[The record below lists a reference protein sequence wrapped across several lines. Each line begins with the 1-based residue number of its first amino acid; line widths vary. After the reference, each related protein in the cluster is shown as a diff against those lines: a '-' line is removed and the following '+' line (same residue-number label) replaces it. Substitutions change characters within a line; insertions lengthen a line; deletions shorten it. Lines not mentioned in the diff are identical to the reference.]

1 MKKILLSM
9 CIVLCLP
16 IMCVAKERLVLIGD
30 ASLAPHSIAN
40 PDVRGWGEKLS
51 ALFTGK
57 VEVVNF
63 AQAGESTHTLIDS
76 RLKKII
82 DQCHP
87 GDFVV
92 LQLGQ
97 NDLRDEYGKM
107 YYPAAD
113 MAKHLVEVVA
123 QLQKR
128 RVKVILCT
136 PVVQPYY
143 KDGQV
148 IERMG
153 VYADVIRRV
162 AKAKETYLIDMEQLT
177 MDWISTIGEQNASL
191 FFKNISADTQRR
203 EYLLTEAG
211 ATEVSRMFVE
221 EVLAQKIKKLKKHVM
236 LSIEQK

>member
-1 MKKILLSM
+1 MKKILLTM
-9 CIVLCLP
+9 CIALCLP
-16 IMCVAKERLVLIGD
+16 MMCMAKERLVLIGD

-51 ALFTGK
+51 ALFTDK
-57 VEVVNF
+57 VEVLNF
-63 AQAGESTHTLIDS
+63 AQAGESTHTLVDG
-76 RLKKII
+76 RLKKIL
-82 DQCHP
+82 DQCRA

-113 MAKHLVEVVA
+113 MATQLADIVA
-123 QLQKR
+123 QLQKK

-143 KDGQV
+143 MEGQV

-162 AKAKETYLIDMEQLT
+162 AKAKQTYLIDMEQLT

-211 ATEVSRMFVE
+211 ATEVSRLFVE
-221 EVLAQKIKKLKKHVM
+221 EVLEQKIKKLKKHVV
-236 LSIEQK
+236 LSIEQQ

>member
-1 MKKILLSM
+1 MKKILLTM
-9 CIVLCLP
+9 CIALCLP
-16 IMCVAKERLVLIGD
+16 VMCMAKERLVLIGD

-51 ALFTGK
+51 ALFTDK
-57 VEVVNF
+57 VEVLNF
-63 AQAGESTHTLIDS
+63 AQAGESTHTLVDG

-82 DQCHP
+82 NQCHS

-113 MAKHLVEVVA
+113 MATQLADIVA
-123 QLQKR
+123 QLQKK

-162 AKAKETYLIDMEQLT
+162 AKAKQTYLIDMEQLT

-211 ATEVSRMFVE
+211 ATEVSRLFVE
-221 EVLAQKIKKLKKHVM
+221 EVLEQKIKKLKKHVV
-236 LSIEQK
+236 LSIEQQ

>member
-1 MKKILLSM
+1 MKKILLTM
-9 CIVLCLP
+9 CIALCLP
-16 IMCVAKERLVLIGD
+16 VMCMAKERLVLIGD

-51 ALFTGK
+51 ALFSDK
-57 VEVVNF
+57 VEVLNF
-63 AQAGESTHTLIDS
+63 AQAGESTHTLVDG

-82 DQCHP
+82 NQCHS

-113 MAKHLVEVVA
+113 MATQLADIVA
-123 QLQKR
+123 QLQKK

-143 KDGQV
+143 MEGQV

-162 AKAKETYLIDMEQLT
+162 AKAKQTYLIDMEQLT

-211 ATEVSRMFVE
+211 ATEVSRLFVE
-221 EVLAQKIKKLKKHVM
+221 EVLEQKIKKLKKHVV
-236 LSIEQK
+236 LSIEQQ

>member
-1 MKKILLSM
+1 MKKILLTM
-9 CIVLCLP
+9 CIALCLP
-16 IMCVAKERLVLIGD
+16 VMCMAKERLVLIGD

-51 ALFTGK
+51 ALFTDK
-57 VEVVNF
+57 VEVLNF
-63 AQAGESTHTLIDS
+63 AQAGESTHTLVDG
-76 RLKKII
+76 RLKKIL
-82 DQCHP
+82 DQCQS

-113 MAKHLVEVVA
+113 MATQLADIVA
-123 QLQKR
+123 QLQKK

-143 KDGQV
+143 MDGQV

-162 AKAKETYLIDMEQLT
+162 AKAKQTYLIDMEQLT

-211 ATEVSRMFVE
+211 ATEVSRLFVE
-221 EVLAQKIKKLKKHVM
+221 EVLEQKIKKLKKHVV
-236 LSIEQK
+236 LSIEQQ

>member
-1 MKKILLSM
+1 MKKILLTM
-9 CIVLCLP
+9 CIALCLP
-16 IMCVAKERLVLIGD
+16 MMCMAKERLVLIGD

-51 ALFTGK
+51 ALFTDK
-57 VEVVNF
+57 VEVLNF
-63 AQAGESTHTLIDS
+63 AQAGESTHTLVDG
-76 RLKKII
+76 RLKKIL
-82 DQCHP
+82 DQCQS

-113 MAKHLVEVVA
+113 MATQLADIVA
-123 QLQKR
+123 QLQKK

-143 KDGQV
+143 MDGQV

-162 AKAKETYLIDMEQLT
+162 AKAKQTYLIDMEQLT

-211 ATEVSRMFVE
+211 ATEVSRLFVE
-221 EVLAQKIKKLKKHVM
+221 EVLEQKIKKLKKHVV
-236 LSIEQK
+236 LFIEQQ

>member
-1 MKKILLSM
+1 MKKILLTM
-9 CIVLCLP
+9 CIALCLP
-16 IMCVAKERLVLIGD
+16 VMCMAKERLVLIGD

-51 ALFTGK
+51 ALFTDK
-57 VEVVNF
+57 VEVLNF
-63 AQAGESTHTLIDS
+63 AQAGESTHTLVDG
-76 RLKKII
+76 RLKKIL
-82 DQCHP
+82 DQCRA

-97 NDLRDEYGKM
+97 NDLRDEYSKM

-113 MAKHLVEVVA
+113 MATQLADIVT
-123 QLQKR
+123 QLQKK

-143 KDGQV
+143 KEGQV

-162 AKAKETYLIDMEQLT
+162 AKAKETFLIDMEQLT
-177 MDWISTIGEQNASL
+177 KDWISTIGEQNASL
-191 FFKNISADTQRR
+191 FFKHISTDTQRR

-211 ATEVSRMFVE
+211 ATEVSRLFVE
-221 EVLAQKIKKLKKHVM
+221 EVLEQKIKKLKKHVV
-236 LSIEQK
+236 LFIEQQ

>member
-1 MKKILLSM
+1 MKKILLTM
-9 CIVLCLP
+9 CIALYLP
-16 IMCVAKERLVLIGD
+16 VMCMAKERLVLIGD

-51 ALFTGK
+51 ALFTDK
-57 VEVVNF
+57 VEVLNF
-63 AQAGESTHTLIDS
+63 AQAGESTHTLVDG

-82 DQCHP
+82 NQCHS

-113 MAKHLVEVVA
+113 MATQLADIVA
-123 QLQKR
+123 QLQKK

-143 KDGQV
+143 MEGQV

-162 AKAKETYLIDMEQLT
+162 AKAKQTYLIDMEQLT

-211 ATEVSRMFVE
+211 ATEVSRLFVE
-221 EVLAQKIKKLKKHVM
+221 EVLEQKIKKLKKHVV
-236 LSIEQK
+236 LSIEQQ

>member
-1 MKKILLSM
+1 MKKILLTM
-9 CIVLCLP
+9 CIALCLP
-16 IMCVAKERLVLIGD
+16 MMCMAKERLVLIGD

-51 ALFTGK
+51 ALFTDK
-57 VEVVNF
+57 VEVLNF
-63 AQAGESTHTLIDS
+63 AQAGESTHTLVDG
-76 RLKKII
+76 RLKKIL
-82 DQCHP
+82 DQCRA

-113 MAKHLVEVVA
+113 MATQLAEMVEV
-123 QLQKR
+123 LQKR

-143 KDGQV
+143 MEGQV

-177 MDWISTIGEQNASL
+177 KDWISTISEQNASL

-211 ATEVSRMFVE
+211 ATEVSRLFVE
-221 EVLAQKIKKLKKHVM
+221 EVLEQKIKKLKKHVV
-236 LSIEQK
+236 LFIEKQ

>member
-1 MKKILLSM
+1 MKKILLTM
-9 CIVLCLP
+9 CIALCLP
-16 IMCVAKERLVLIGD
+16 VICMAKERLVLIGD

-51 ALFTGK
+51 ALFTDK
-57 VEVVNF
+57 VEVLNF
-63 AQAGESTHTLIDS
+63 AQAGESTHTLVDG

-82 DQCHP
+82 NQCHS

-113 MAKHLVEVVA
+113 MATQLADIVA
-123 QLQKR
+123 QLQKK

-143 KDGQV
+143 MEGQV

-162 AKAKETYLIDMEQLT
+162 AKAKQTYLIDMEQLT

-211 ATEVSRMFVE
+211 ATEVSRLFVE
-221 EVLAQKIKKLKKHVM
+221 EVLEQKIKKLKKHVM
-236 LSIEQK
+236 LSIEQQ

>member
-1 MKKILLSM
+1 MKKILLTM
-9 CIVLCLP
+9 CIALCLP
-16 IMCVAKERLVLIGD
+16 MMCMAKERLVLIGD

-51 ALFTGK
+51 ALFTDK
-57 VEVVNF
+57 VEVLNF
-63 AQAGESTHTLIDS
+63 AQAGESTHTLVDG

-82 DQCHP
+82 NQCHS

-113 MAKHLVEVVA
+113 MATQLADIVA
-123 QLQKR
+123 QLQKK

-143 KDGQV
+143 MEGQV

-162 AKAKETYLIDMEQLT
+162 AKAKQTYLIDMEQLT

-211 ATEVSRMFVE
+211 ATEVSRLFVE
-221 EVLAQKIKKLKKHVM
+221 EVLEQKIKKLKKHVV
-236 LSIEQK
+236 LFIEQQ

>member
-1 MKKILLSM
+1 MKKILLTM
-9 CIVLCLP
+9 CIALCLP
-16 IMCVAKERLVLIGD
+16 MMCMAKERLVLIGD

-51 ALFTGK
+51 ALFSDK

-63 AQAGESTHTLIDS
+63 AQAGESTRTLIDS
-76 RLKKII
+76 RLMKII
-82 DQCHP
+82 NQCHP

-113 MAKHLVEVVA
+113 MAARLADIVTKL
-123 QLQKR
+123 QQKR
-128 RVKVILCT
+128 IKVILCT

-148 IERMG
+148 LERMG

-162 AKAKETYLIDMEQLT
+162 AKAKETYLIDIERLT
-177 MDWISTIGEQNASL
+177 MDWISTVGEQNASL
-191 FFKNISADTQRR
+191 FFKNISTDTQRR

-221 EVLAQKIKKLKKHVM
+221 EVLVQKIKKLKKHVM
-236 LSIEQK
+236 LSIEQQ

>member
-1 MKKILLSM
+1 MKKILLTM
-9 CIVLCLP
+9 CIALCLP
-16 IMCVAKERLVLIGD
+16 VMCMAKERLVLIGD

-51 ALFTGK
+51 ALFTDK
-57 VEVVNF
+57 VEVLNF
-63 AQAGESTHTLIDS
+63 AQAGESTHTLVDG

-82 DQCHP
+82 NQCHS

-113 MAKHLVEVVA
+113 MATQLADIVT
-123 QLQKR
+123 QLQKK

-143 KDGQV
+143 MDGQV

-162 AKAKETYLIDMEQLT
+162 AKAKQTYLIDMEQLT

-211 ATEVSRMFVE
+211 ATEVSRLFVE
-221 EVLAQKIKKLKKHVM
+221 EVLEQKIKKLKKHVV
-236 LSIEQK
+236 LSIEQQ

>member
-1 MKKILLSM
+1 MKKILLTM
-9 CIVLCLP
+9 CIALCLP
-16 IMCVAKERLVLIGD
+16 MMCMAKERLVLIGD

-40 PDVRGWGEKLS
+40 PDVRGWGEKLA
-51 ALFTGK
+51 ALFTDK
-57 VEVVNF
+57 VEVLNF
-63 AQAGESTHTLIDS
+63 AQAGESTHTLVDG

-82 DQCHP
+82 NQCHS

-113 MAKHLVEVVA
+113 MATQLADIVA
-123 QLQKR
+123 QLQKK

-143 KDGQV
+143 MEGQV

-162 AKAKETYLIDMEQLT
+162 AKAKQTYLIDMERLT

-211 ATEVSRMFVE
+211 ATEVSRLFVE
-221 EVLAQKIKKLKKHVM
+221 EVLEQKIKKLKKHVV
-236 LSIEQK
+236 LFIEQK

>member
-1 MKKILLSM
+1 MKKILLTM
-9 CIVLCLP
+9 CIALCLP
-16 IMCVAKERLVLIGD
+16 VMCMAKERLVLIGD

-51 ALFTGK
+51 ALFTDK
-57 VEVVNF
+57 VEVLNF
-63 AQAGESTHTLIDS
+63 AQAGESTHTLVDG

-82 DQCHP
+82 NQCHS

-113 MAKHLVEVVA
+113 MATQLADIVA
-123 QLQKR
+123 QLQKK

-143 KDGQV
+143 MEGQV

-162 AKAKETYLIDMEQLT
+162 AKAKQTYLIDMEQLT

-191 FFKNISADTQRR
+191 FCKNISTDTQRR

-211 ATEVSRMFVE
+211 ATEVSRLFVE
-221 EVLAQKIKKLKKHVM
+221 EVLEQKIKKLKKHVV
-236 LSIEQK
+236 LSIEQQ

>member
-1 MKKILLSM
+1 MKKILLTM
-9 CIVLCLP
+9 CIALCLP
-16 IMCVAKERLVLIGD
+16 VMCMAKERLVLIGD

-51 ALFTGK
+51 ALFTDK
-57 VEVVNF
+57 VEVLNF
-63 AQAGESTHTLIDS
+63 AQAGESTHTLVDG

-82 DQCHP
+82 NQCHS

-113 MAKHLVEVVA
+113 MATQLADIVA

-128 RVKVILCT
+128 RIKVILCT

-143 KDGQV
+143 MDGQV

-162 AKAKETYLIDMEQLT
+162 AKAKQTYLIDMEQLT

-211 ATEVSRMFVE
+211 ATEVSRLFVE
-221 EVLAQKIKKLKKHVM
+221 EVLEQKIKKLKKHVV
-236 LSIEQK
+236 LSIEQQ

>member
-1 MKKILLSM
+1 MKKILLTM
-9 CIVLCLP
+9 CIALCLP
-16 IMCVAKERLVLIGD
+16 VICMAKERLVLIGD

-51 ALFTGK
+51 ALFTDK
-57 VEVVNF
+57 VEVLNF
-63 AQAGESTHTLIDS
+63 AQAGESTHTLVDG

-82 DQCHP
+82 NQCHS

-113 MAKHLVEVVA
+113 MATQLADIVA
-123 QLQKR
+123 QLQKK

-143 KDGQV
+143 MDGQV

-162 AKAKETYLIDMEQLT
+162 AKAKQTYLIDMEQLT

-211 ATEVSRMFVE
+211 ATEVSRLFVE
-221 EVLAQKIKKLKKHVM
+221 EVLEQKIKKLKKHVV
-236 LSIEQK
+236 LSIEQQ

>member
-1 MKKILLSM
+1 MKKILLTM
-9 CIVLCLP
+9 CIALCLP
-16 IMCVAKERLVLIGD
+16 VMCMAKERLVLIGD

-51 ALFTGK
+51 ALFTDK
-57 VEVVNF
+57 VEVLNF
-63 AQAGESTHTLIDS
+63 AQAGESTHTLVDG

-82 DQCHP
+82 NQCHS

-113 MAKHLVEVVA
+113 MATQLADIVA
-123 QLQKR
+123 QLQKK

-143 KDGQV
+143 MEGQV

-162 AKAKETYLIDMEQLT
+162 AKAKQTYLIDMEQLT
-177 MDWISTIGEQNASL
+177 KDWISTISEQNASL
-191 FFKNISADTQRR
+191 FFKHISADTQRR

-211 ATEVSRMFVE
+211 ATEVSRLFVE
-221 EVLAQKIKKLKKHVM
+221 EVLEQKIKKLKKHVV
-236 LSIEQK
+236 LSIEQQ

>member
-1 MKKILLSM
+1 MKKILLTM
-9 CIVLCLP
+9 CIALCLP
-16 IMCVAKERLVLIGD
+16 VMCMAKERLVLIGD

-51 ALFTGK
+51 ALFTDK
-57 VEVVNF
+57 VEVLNF
-63 AQAGESTHTLIDS
+63 AQAGESTHTLVDG

-82 DQCHP
+82 NQCHS

-113 MAKHLVEVVA
+113 MATQLADIVA
-123 QLQKR
+123 QLQKK

-143 KDGQV
+143 MEGQV

-162 AKAKETYLIDMEQLT
+162 AKAKGTYLIDMEQLT

-191 FFKNISADTQRR
+191 FFKHISADTQRR

-211 ATEVSRMFVE
+211 ATEVSRLFVE
-221 EVLAQKIKKLKKHVM
+221 EVLEQKIKKLKKHVV
-236 LSIEQK
+236 LSIEQQ

>member
-1 MKKILLSM
+1 MKKILLTM
-9 CIVLCLP
+9 CIALCLP
-16 IMCVAKERLVLIGD
+16 MMCMAKERLVLIGD

-51 ALFTGK
+51 ALFTDK
-57 VEVVNF
+57 VEVLNF
-63 AQAGESTHTLIDS
+63 AQAGESTHTLVDG
-76 RLKKII
+76 RLKKIL
-82 DQCHP
+82 DQCRA

-113 MAKHLVEVVA
+113 MATQLADIVA
-123 QLQKR
+123 QLQKK

-143 KDGQV
+143 MEGQV

-162 AKAKETYLIDMEQLT
+162 AKAKQTYLIDMEQLT

-211 ATEVSRMFVE
+211 ATEVSRLFVE
-221 EVLAQKIKKLKKHVM
+221 EVLEQKIKKLKKHVV
-236 LSIEQK
+236 LFIEKQ

>member
-1 MKKILLSM
+1 MKKILLTM
-9 CIVLCLP
+9 CIALCLP
-16 IMCVAKERLVLIGD
+16 MMCMAKERLVLIGD

-40 PDVRGWGEKLS
+40 PDVRGWGEKLA
-51 ALFTGK
+51 ALFTDK
-57 VEVVNF
+57 VEVLNF
-63 AQAGESTHTLIDS
+63 AQAGESTHTLVDG
-76 RLKKII
+76 RLKKIL
-82 DQCHP
+82 DQCQA

-113 MAKHLVEVVA
+113 MATQLADIVT
-123 QLQKR
+123 QLQKKH
-128 RVKVILCT
+128 VKVILCT

-143 KDGQV
+143 MEGQV

-162 AKAKETYLIDMEQLT
+162 AKAKQTYLIDMEQLT

-211 ATEVSRMFVE
+211 ATEVSRLFVE
-221 EVLAQKIKKLKKHVM
+221 EVLEQKIKKLKKHVV
-236 LSIEQK
+236 LFIEQK

>member
-1 MKKILLSM
+1 MKKILLTM
-9 CIVLCLP
+9 CIALCLP
-16 IMCVAKERLVLIGD
+16 VMCMAKERLVLIGD

-51 ALFTGK
+51 ALFTDK
-57 VEVVNF
+57 VEVLNF
-63 AQAGESTHTLIDS
+63 AQAGESTHTLVDG

-82 DQCHP
+82 NQCHS

-107 YYPAAD
+107 YYPSAD
-113 MAKHLVEVVA
+113 MATQLADIVA
-123 QLQKR
+123 QLQKK

-143 KDGQV
+143 MEGQV

-162 AKAKETYLIDMEQLT
+162 AKAKQTYLIDMEQLT

-191 FFKNISADTQRR
+191 FFKHISADTQRR

-211 ATEVSRMFVE
+211 ATEVSRLFVE
-221 EVLAQKIKKLKKHVM
+221 EVLEQKIKKLKKHVV
-236 LSIEQK
+236 LSIEQQ

>member
-1 MKKILLSM
+1 MKKILLTM
-9 CIVLCLP
+9 CIALCLP
-16 IMCVAKERLVLIGD
+16 MMCMAKERLVLIGD

-51 ALFTGK
+51 ALFTDK
-57 VEVVNF
+57 VEVLNF
-63 AQAGESTHTLIDS
+63 AQAGESTHTLVDG

-82 DQCHP
+82 NQCHS

-113 MAKHLVEVVA
+113 MATQLADIVA
-123 QLQKR
+123 QLQKK

-143 KDGQV
+143 MEGQV

-162 AKAKETYLIDMEQLT
+162 AKAKQTYLIDMERLT

-211 ATEVSRMFVE
+211 ATEVSRLFVE
-221 EVLAQKIKKLKKHVM
+221 EVLEQKIKKLKKHVV
-236 LSIEQK
+236 LFIEQK

>member
-1 MKKILLSM
+1 MKKILLTM
-9 CIVLCLP
+9 CIALCLP
-16 IMCVAKERLVLIGD
+16 VICMAKERLVLIGD

-51 ALFTGK
+51 ALFTDK
-57 VEVVNF
+57 VEVLNF
-63 AQAGESTHTLIDS
+63 AQAGESTHTLVDG

-82 DQCHP
+82 NQCHS

-113 MAKHLVEVVA
+113 MATQLADIVA
-123 QLQKR
+123 QLQKK

-143 KDGQV
+143 MEGQV

-162 AKAKETYLIDMEQLT
+162 AKAKQTYLIDMEQLT

-191 FFKNISADTQRR
+191 FFKHISADTQRR

-211 ATEVSRMFVE
+211 ATEVSRLFVE
-221 EVLAQKIKKLKKHVM
+221 EVLEQKIKKLKKHVV
-236 LSIEQK
+236 LSIEQQ

>member
-1 MKKILLSM
+1 MKKILLTM
-9 CIVLCLP
+9 CIALCLP
-16 IMCVAKERLVLIGD
+16 VMCMAKERLVLIGD

-51 ALFTGK
+51 ALFTDK
-57 VEVVNF
+57 VEVLNF
-63 AQAGESTHTLIDS
+63 AQAGESTHTLVDG

-82 DQCHP
+82 NQCHS

-92 LQLGQ
+92 LQVGQ

-113 MAKHLVEVVA
+113 MATQLADIVT
-123 QLQKR
+123 QLQKK

-143 KDGQV
+143 MEGQV

-162 AKAKETYLIDMEQLT
+162 AKAKQTYLIDMEQLT

-211 ATEVSRMFVE
+211 ATEVSRLFVE
-221 EVLAQKIKKLKKHVM
+221 EVLEQKIKKLKKHVV
-236 LSIEQK
+236 LSIEQQ

>member
-16 IMCVAKERLVLIGD
+16 VMCVAKERLVLIGD

-107 YYPAAD
+107 YFPAAD

-191 FFKNISADTQRR
+191 FFKNISTDTQRR

>member
-1 MKKILLSM
+1 MKKILLTM
-9 CIVLCLP
+9 CIALCLP
-16 IMCVAKERLVLIGD
+16 VMCMAKERLVLIGD

-51 ALFTGK
+51 ALFTDK
-57 VEVVNF
+57 VEVLNF
-63 AQAGESTHTLIDS
+63 AQAGESTHTLVDG
-76 RLKKII
+76 RLKKIL
-82 DQCHP
+82 DQCQS

-113 MAKHLVEVVA
+113 MATQLADIVA
-123 QLQKR
+123 QLQKK

-143 KDGQV
+143 MDGQV

-162 AKAKETYLIDMEQLT
+162 AKAKQTYLIDMEQLT

-211 ATEVSRMFVE
+211 ATEVSRLFVE
-221 EVLAQKIKKLKKHVM
+221 EVLEQKIKKLKKHVV
-236 LSIEQK
+236 LFIEQQ

>member
-1 MKKILLSM
+1 MKKILLTM
-9 CIVLCLP
+9 CIALCLP
-16 IMCVAKERLVLIGD
+16 VMCMAKERLVLIGD

-51 ALFTGK
+51 ALFTNK
-57 VEVVNF
+57 VEVLNF
-63 AQAGESTHTLIDS
+63 AQAGESTHTLVDG
-76 RLKKII
+76 RLKKIL
-82 DQCHP
+82 DQCRA

-113 MAKHLVEVVA
+113 MATQLADIVA

-128 RVKVILCT
+128 RIKVILCT

-143 KDGQV
+143 MEGQV

-162 AKAKETYLIDMEQLT
+162 AKAKQTYLIDMEQLT

-211 ATEVSRMFVE
+211 ATEVSRLFVE
-221 EVLAQKIKKLKKHVM
+221 EVLEQKIKKLKKHVV
-236 LSIEQK
+236 LFIEQQ

>member
-1 MKKILLSM
+1 MKKILLTM
-9 CIVLCLP
+9 CIALCLP
-16 IMCVAKERLVLIGD
+16 VMCMAKERLVLIGD

-51 ALFTGK
+51 ALFTDK
-57 VEVVNF
+57 VEVLNF
-63 AQAGESTHTLIDS
+63 AQAGESTHTLVDG
-76 RLKKII
+76 RLKKIL
-82 DQCHP
+82 DQCRA

-113 MAKHLVEVVA
+113 MATQLADIVA
-123 QLQKR
+123 QLQKK

-143 KDGQV
+143 MEGQV

-162 AKAKETYLIDMEQLT
+162 AKAKQTYLIDMEQLT

-211 ATEVSRMFVE
+211 ATEVSRLFVE
-221 EVLAQKIKKLKKHVM
+221 EVLEQKIKKLKKHVV
-236 LSIEQK
+236 LFIEQQ

>member
-1 MKKILLSM
+1 MKKILLTM
-9 CIVLCLP
+9 CIALCLP
-16 IMCVAKERLVLIGD
+16 VMCMAKERLVLIGD

-51 ALFTGK
+51 ALFTDK
-57 VEVVNF
+57 VEVLNF
-63 AQAGESTHTLIDS
+63 AQAGESTHTLVDG

-82 DQCHP
+82 NQCHS

-113 MAKHLVEVVA
+113 MATQLADIVA
-123 QLQKR
+123 QLQKK

-143 KDGQV
+143 MEGQV

-177 MDWISTIGEQNASL
+177 KDWISTISEQNASL
-191 FFKNISADTQRR
+191 FFEEISADTQRR

-211 ATEVSRMFVE
+211 ATEVSRLFVE
-221 EVLAQKIKKLKKHVM
+221 EVLEQKIKKLKKHVV
-236 LSIEQK
+236 LSIEQQ

>member
-1 MKKILLSM
+1 MKKILLTM
-9 CIVLCLP
+9 CIALCLP
-16 IMCVAKERLVLIGD
+16 VMCMAKERLVLIGD

-51 ALFTGK
+51 ALFTDK
-57 VEVVNF
+57 VEVLNF
-63 AQAGESTHTLIDS
+63 AQAGESTHTLVDG

-82 DQCHP
+82 NQCHS

-113 MAKHLVEVVA
+113 MATQLADIVA
-123 QLQKR
+123 QLQKK

-143 KDGQV
+143 MEGQV

-162 AKAKETYLIDMEQLT
+162 AKAKQTYLIDMEQLT

-191 FFKNISADTQRR
+191 FFKHISAATQRR

-211 ATEVSRMFVE
+211 ATEVSRLFVE
-221 EVLAQKIKKLKKHVM
+221 EVLEQKIKKLKKHVV
-236 LSIEQK
+236 LSIEQQ

>member
-1 MKKILLSM
+1 MKKILLTM
-9 CIVLCLP
+9 CIALCLP
-16 IMCVAKERLVLIGD
+16 VMCMAKERLVLIGD

-51 ALFTGK
+51 ALFTDK
-57 VEVVNF
+57 VEVLNF
-63 AQAGESTHTLIDS
+63 AQAGESTHTLVDG

-82 DQCHP
+82 NQCHS

-113 MAKHLVEVVA
+113 MATQLAEMVEV
-123 QLQKR
+123 LQKR

-143 KDGQV
+143 MEGQV

-162 AKAKETYLIDMEQLT
+162 AKAKQTYLIDMEQLT
-177 MDWISTIGEQNASL
+177 KDWISTIGEQNASL

-211 ATEVSRMFVE
+211 ATEVSRLFVE
-221 EVLAQKIKKLKKHVM
+221 EVLEQKIKKLKKHVV
-236 LSIEQK
+236 LSIEQQ

>member
-1 MKKILLSM
+1 MKKILLTM
-9 CIVLCLP
+9 CIALCLP
-16 IMCVAKERLVLIGD
+16 MMCMAKERLVLIGD

-51 ALFTGK
+51 ALFTDK
-57 VEVVNF
+57 VEVLNF
-63 AQAGESTHTLIDS
+63 AQAGESTHTLVDG
-76 RLKKII
+76 RLKKIL
-82 DQCHP
+82 DQCRA

-113 MAKHLVEVVA
+113 MATQLADIVA
-123 QLQKR
+123 QLQKK

-143 KDGQV
+143 MEGQV

-162 AKAKETYLIDMEQLT
+162 AKAKQTYLIDMEQLT

-211 ATEVSRMFVE
+211 ATEVSRLFVE
-221 EVLAQKIKKLKKHVM
+221 EVLEQKIKKLKKHVV
-236 LSIEQK
+236 LFIEQQ

>member
-1 MKKILLSM
+1 MKKILLTM
-9 CIVLCLP
+9 CIALCLP
-16 IMCVAKERLVLIGD
+16 MMCMAKERLVLIGD

-51 ALFTGK
+51 ALFTDK
-57 VEVVNF
+57 VEVLNF
-63 AQAGESTHTLIDS
+63 AQAGESTHTLVDG
-76 RLKKII
+76 RLKKILA
-82 DQCHP
+82 QCQA

-113 MAKHLVEVVA
+113 MATQLADIVA
-123 QLQKR
+123 QLQKK

-143 KDGQV
+143 MDGQV

-162 AKAKETYLIDMEQLT
+162 AKAKQTYLIDMEQLT

-211 ATEVSRMFVE
+211 ATEVSRLFVE
-221 EVLAQKIKKLKKHVM
+221 EVLEQKIKKLKKHVV
-236 LSIEQK
+236 LSIEQQ

>member
-1 MKKILLSM
+1 MKKILLTM
-9 CIVLCLP
+9 CIALCLP
-16 IMCVAKERLVLIGD
+16 VMCMAKERLVLIGD

-51 ALFTGK
+51 ALFTDK
-57 VEVVNF
+57 VEVLNF
-63 AQAGESTHTLIDS
+63 AQAGESTHTLVDG

-82 DQCHP
+82 NQCHS

-97 NDLRDEYGKM
+97 NDLRDDYGKM

-113 MAKHLVEVVA
+113 MATQLADIVA
-123 QLQKR
+123 QLQKK

-143 KDGQV
+143 MDGQV

-162 AKAKETYLIDMEQLT
+162 AKAKQTYLIDMEQLT

-191 FFKNISADTQRR
+191 FFKNISTDTQRR

-211 ATEVSRMFVE
+211 ATEVSRLFVE
-221 EVLAQKIKKLKKHVM
+221 EVLEQKIKKLKKHVV
-236 LSIEQK
+236 LFIEQQ